1 MDVLPVKGFKAGAL
15 ASGLRKHGRLDLA
28 LIYADEPVACA
39 GIFTQSRVVAAP
51 VTLSREHVSHHK
63 TRGFIVNSGNANAC
77 TGAVGMKT
85 AHEIC
90 RAYARVLSAD
100 ESDILCAST
109 GVIGVALDGDKVTS
123 RAVELV
129 EIGTADSCGL
139 ENFAQAIMTTDTSS
153 KICSKTFSY
162 AGHTCTVTGIAK
174 GSGMIKPN
182 MATMIGVLLTDAPL
196 SGAMCEKILY
206 TVSQPTFNSVTVDG
220 DTSTND
226 TLICMASAA
235 VAAPCIGAE
244 DDDGY
249 EQAVQAFFE
258 VSDKLAKKIASDGEG
273 ATKEIEIIVTGART
287 SEDARQVAFTIAESP
302 LVKTAVFGSDANWGR
317 VAMAAGRAGVV
328 FDQNDMRIEF
338 AGIPVCERGTA
349 LPFDEE
355 AALAALNKSEVQIH
369 IDLGER
375 ATSASDIE
383 SAQTCFPHPGV
394 ARVLTCDLTYD
405 YVRINGEYRS

>member
-1 MDVLPVKGFKAGAL
+1 MDVLAVQGFKAGAL
-15 ASGLRKHGRLDLA
+15 ASGLRRHGRLDLA
-28 LIYADEPVACA
+28 LVYADEPVACA

-51 VTLSREHVSHHK
+51 VILSREHVSDLRA
-63 TRGFIVNSGNANAC
+63 RGFIVNSGNANAC

-90 RAYARVLSAD
+90 ETYARVLSAD

-109 GVIGVALDGDKVTS
+109 GVIGVVLEGDKITS
-123 RAVELV
+123 QAERLV
-129 EIGTADSCGL
+129 ETGTADSRGL
-139 ENFAQAIMTTDTSS
+139 EDFAQAIMTTDTSS
-153 KICSKTFSY
+153 KICSQTFSY

-196 SGAMCEKILY
+196 SGSMCEEVLH
-206 TVSQPTFNSVTVDG
+206 TVAQPTFNSVTVDG

-226 TLICMASAA
+226 TLICMASA
-235 VAAPCIGAE
+235 VVDAPCIGKKE
-244 DDDGY
+244 DDGY
-249 EQAVQAFFE
+249 DQAVQAFFE
-258 VSDKLAKKIASDGEG
+258 VSDKLAKMIASDGEG
-273 ATKEIEIIVTGART
+273 ATKEIEVVVTGART
-287 SEDARQVAFTIAESP
+287 SEDARRVAFTIAESP

-317 VAMAAGRAGVV
+317 VAMAAGKAGVF
-328 FDQNDMRIEF
+328 FDQANMDIDF
-338 AGIPVCERGTA
+338 AGIPVCESGTA

-355 AALAALNKSEVQIH
+355 AALAALGGGEVQIH

-375 ATSASDIE
+375 ATSLSDIA
-383 SAQTCFPHPGV
+383 SAKTCFPAVGV